1 MANLPITTR
10 VARRIKWAIAAALP
24 GIALVVIMAAG
35 LVGSIDALRDTRT
48 EDGQVSWHA
57 FANGKVTADISQR
70 LRTDLP
76 FAAQLA
82 TVARVTDWLATG
94 DLGPRVRQGCDGWL
108 FLTDELELYPG
119 QLEALRFR
127 AELVA
132 KVARILRQRGIF
144 LLVAPVP
151 DKSRIEAKELCGLRR
166 SRLLEGR
173 LREFINELRQR
184 HVETVD
190 LATPLKALEN
200 AGYYRTD
207 THWNERGAKAASEA
221 ISAWLHDHG
230 MAPPR
235 RGSFVISVAP
245 EQERVGDLIRLAG
258 LDGVPLPFR
267 PRGDSEAPS
276 RIKQILNPDIGPFDN
291 LPPPEIVVVGTSFS
305 RRANFVPFLSLSLGA
320 PVANM
325 AKDNGGLVTAAAAYF
340 ANPAFTET
348 PPRVVVWE
356 IPERLLEEPL
366 SPVEKRW
373 AATLGS
379 GELGLKEETD
389 TASHPK

>member
-1 MANLPITTR
+1 
-10 VARRIKWAIAAALP
+10 
-24 GIALVVIMAAG
+24 
-35 LVGSIDALRDTRT
+35 
-48 EDGQVSWHA
+48 
-57 FANGKVTADISQR
+57 
-70 LRTDLP
+70 
-76 FAAQLA
+76 
-82 TVARVTDWLATG
+82 
-94 DLGPRVRQGCDGWL
+94 
-108 FLTDELELYPG
+108 
-119 QLEALRFR
+119 
-127 AELVA
+127 
-132 KVARILRQRGIF
+132 
-144 LLVAPVP
+144 
-151 DKSRIEAKELCGLRR
+151 
-166 SRLLEGR
+166 
-173 LREFINELRQR
+173 
-184 HVETVD
+184 
-190 LATPLKALEN
+190 
-200 AGYYRTD
+200 
-207 THWNERGAKAASEA
+207 
-221 ISAWLHDHG
+221 

-276 RIKQILNPDIGPFDN
+276 QIKQILNPDIGPFDN

-366 SPVEKRW
+366 TPVEKRW
-373 AATLGS
+373 AAALGS

-389 TASHPK
+389 TASRPK